1 MVPVLTGVN
10 TPAAGPD
17 HAVPHRQSP
26 NTRRHSRTPGP
37 APENQGWKLQNENNS
52 QATGP
57 AKAAV
62 APLNGTARSA
72 GFVGLGLMGA
82 PMAANLLR
90 AGWAVSAWNRS
101 PAAVDAF
108 VRLGGAGVPN
118 VAALRDEPLIIF
130 MLPDLSF
137 IEEAA
142 AGLLDEW
149 RSAPPQPGTL
159 VVVMSSVSPVGVQAF
174 GAAVAEASSGN
185 AITVDAPVSGGTE
198 GAQKGTL
205 AIMAGGPGEHF
216 ERLRPVLEAM
226 GTTVRL
232 LGGLGSGSLAKAC
245 NQLIVGTTTAALA
258 EAAELAERTGM
269 DVESLFEVLAGGLAA
284 SRVLEFV
291 GPRLAAKEYAPTG
304 PAKFMHKDL
313 SFVLES
319 ASAAGSAVPMA
330 TAGVELYGELKRQGL
345 GDLDLAVVRQAIATL
360 SDAQPTAASAA
371 SEAVIIDS
379 VRETTA

>member
-1 MVPVLTGVN
+1 
-10 TPAAGPD
+10 
-17 HAVPHRQSP
+17 
-26 NTRRHSRTPGP
+26 
-37 APENQGWKLQNENNS
+37 LQNENNP

-57 AKAAV
+57 AKTTIT
-62 APLNGTARSA
+62 PLSGTARSA

-82 PMAANLLR
+82 PMAANLLK

-108 VRLGGAGVPN
+108 VRLGGASVPN
-118 VAALRDEPLIIF
+118 VAALRDEPVIIF

-142 AGLLDEW
+142 AGLLAEW
-149 RSAPPQPGTL
+149 RLAPPEPGTL

-174 GAAVAEASSGN
+174 GVAVAEASGGN
-185 AITVDAPVSGGTE
+185 ATVLDAPVSGGTE
-198 GAQKGTL
+198 GAQRGTL
-205 AIMAGGPGEHF
+205 AIMAGGPAEDF
-216 ERLRPVLEAM
+216 DRLRPVLEAM
-226 GTTVRL
+226 GTTVRR

-258 EAAELAERTGM
+258 EAAELAERSGM

-291 GPRLAAKEYAPTG
+291 GPRLAAKDYAPTG

-319 ASAAGSAVPMA
+319 AEAAGAVAPMA
-330 TAGVELYGELKRQGL
+330 TAGVELYGELTRQGL
-345 GDLDLAVVRQAIATL
+345 GDLDLAVVRQAIGNL
-360 SDAQPTAASAA
+360 SDVQSTAASTAA
-371 SEAVIIDS
+371 VFINS